1 MEKLSKYAM
10 VYTTDGSWDSTAIL
24 VVEAES
30 PDDIDNSAEDVL
42 LNAGLD
48 LADADEVVT
57 NGWYFLRRVDDVDAS
72 VQY

>member
-10 VYTTDGSWDSTAIL
+10 VYTTDGSWDATGVL

-30 PDDIDNSAEDVL
+30 PDDIDNSAEDIL